1 MDQQEVHLRR
11 NITATR
17 EAIDK
22 KLEMLENRLEDT
34 LEARIV
40 KLKSTTDSIAQMGH
54 DPWVMFG
61 SAILMGYAMSSF
73 NRGILAARC
82 HTSIKIE
89 ESH

>member
-1 MDQQEVHLRR
+1 MDQQEVHFRR

-34 LEARIV
+34 FEDRIV
-40 KLKSTTDSIAQMGH
+40 KIKSTTEGIAQMGH
-54 DPWVMFG
+54 DPWLMFG
-61 SAILMGYAMSSF
+61 SAMLMGYAMGSLK
-73 NRGILAARC
+73 RGILAARC
-82 HTSIKIE
+82 QTSIKIE